1 MWSTSQ
7 KIKFF
12 VAAMIVIIWWSF
24 FIYGQNTESLCA
36 TCGGPSPEI
45 TNFINLSNQ
54 IIDILPN
61 NSTILAQW
69 AQYNVFGPWQ
79 WWVYDGI
86 LWSTNPWSIV
96 ENIVAGTLKNF
107 DKRQSYLRATTELLS
122 IYGIDIIKDGWLWFL
137 VTAQPRPIVRDYQLL
152 LDIDTIVGD
161 KLYEIGIAG
170 WYGKK
175 LPDEQFIQIT
185 TLIKNNSGEWK
196 LFESNPTIED
206 ALTSTQSLALLLR
219 INNRFKKILTLWG
232 TLQDN
237 TITVWG
243 SAKTEVKLN
252 IEYFSLL
259 QKHYDCTRI
268 GTSWKSCSSSFAT
281 FKKNIKNITDT
292 FKTKWPKQSREKI
305 EKASKRLA
313 TRALQITNQTDWD
326 FYKNNIDDY
335 TQREQEILSSQWLTK
350 RTWWLLWWN
359 MLRQI
364 VNTWRDIKS
373 WIDNLIT
380 KKKEKKKNSSQ
391 NNTDISNTNT
401 QSEDKQ
407 KINIKS
413 LDISNPDYILYL
425 PASPQQVNIASNLDN
440 IITEHQSALTI
451 QLNNTTSDTQEALSK
466 TLFHIRVINT
476 ILYNNIKEDIARTCE
491 LQCSNLWWTC
501 R

>member
-12 VAAMIVIIWWSF
+12 STIFIIISWWF
-24 FIYGQNTESLCA
+24 FFAYGQNNETSACI
-36 TCGGPSPEI
+36 TCWGPSIEI

-69 AQYNVFGPWQ
+69 AQYHVFGPWQ

-86 LWSTNPWSIV
+86 LWSTNPWSII
-96 ENIVAGTLKNF
+96 ENIVAWTLKNF
-107 DKRQSYLRATTELLS
+107 DKRQSYLRATTELLG

-137 VTAQPRPIVRDYQLL
+137 VTSQPRPIVRDYQLL

-161 KLYEIGIAG
+161 KVYEIGIAW

-175 LPDEQFIQIT
+175 LPDTQLTQIK
-185 TLIKNNSGEWK
+185 TLIKNNSGDWK
-196 LFESNPTIED
+196 LFMSNPIID
-206 ALTSTQSLALLLR
+206 DSLTSTQLLALLLR
-219 INNRFKKILTLWG
+219 LNNRFKKILTLWG

-237 TITVWG
+237 IITVWG
-243 SAKTEVKLN
+243 SAKTTVVLN
-252 IEYFSLL
+252 TAYFSLL
-259 QKHYDCTRI
+259 QEHYACTRI

-281 FKKNIKNITDT
+281 FKKNIKNITKT
-292 FKTKWPKQSREKI
+292 FKEKWPKQSREKI

-313 TRALQITNQTDWD
+313 TRALQIWWATEENNN
-326 FYKNNIDDY
+326 FYKKNIDDY
-335 TQREQEILSSQWLTK
+335 SQREQEILSSQWLTK
-350 RTWWLLWWN
+350 RTWLGIPSGLLSSNIPRKMINTRSDINWT
-359 MLRQI
+359 RQG
-364 VNTWRDIKS
+364 IKNVS
-373 WIDNLIT
+373 LSGSAYINNLT
-380 KKKEKKKNSSQ
+380 KNLTSQ
-391 NNTDISNTNT
+391 NLQYLFSG
-401 QSEDKQ
+401 
-407 KINIKS
+407 
-413 LDISNPDYILYL
+413 SNPDYILNL
-425 PASPQQVNIASNLDN
+425 PHSPQQVNIASNLQT

-451 QLNNTTSDTQEALSK
+451 QTKNTTSDTQEALSK
-466 TLFHIRVINT
+466 TLFHIRVINN

>member
-12 VAAMIVIIWWSF
+12 STILMIISWWSF
-24 FIYGQNTESLCA
+24 FTYGQNTGTAACI
-36 TCGGPSPEI
+36 TCWGPSREI

-54 IIDILPN
+54 IIDVLPN

-69 AQYNVFGPWQ
+69 AQYQVFGPWQ

-86 LWSTNPWSIV
+86 LWSTNPWSII

-170 WYGKK
+170 GYGKK
-175 LPDEQFIQIT
+175 LPDTQLTQIK

-196 LFESNPTIED
+196 LFMSNSIID
-206 ALTSTQSLALLLR
+206 DSLTSTQLLALLLR
-219 INNRFKKILTLWG
+219 LNNRFKKVIVLWG
-232 TLQDN
+232 NIKDS
-237 TITVWG
+237 TITVWS
-243 SAKTEVKLN
+243 SAKTTVKLN
-252 IEYFSLL
+252 TSYFESL
-259 QKHYDCTRI
+259 QTSYNCVRI
-268 GTSWKSCSSSFAT
+268 GTSWKSCSSSFTT

-292 FKTKWPKQSREKI
+292 FKKKWPKQSRERI

-326 FYKNNIDDY
+326 FYKTNIDDY
-335 TQREQEILSSQWLTK
+335 SQREQEILSSQWLTK
-350 RTWWLLWWN
+350 RTWLWLP
-359 MLRQI
+359 
-364 VNTWRDIKS
+364 S
-373 WIDNLIT
+373 WILSSNIPRKMINTRSDITWARQGIKNVSLSGSSYINNLT
-380 KKKEKKKNSSQ
+380 KNLTSQ
-391 NNTDISNTNT
+391 NLQYLFSN
-401 QSEDKQ
+401 D
-407 KINIKS
+407 
-413 LDISNPDYILYL
+413 NPDYILNL
-425 PASPQQVNIASNLDN
+425 PHSPQQVNIASNLDN
-440 IITEHQSALTI
+440 IITEHQSALII

-466 TLFHIRVINT
+466 TLFHIRIINT